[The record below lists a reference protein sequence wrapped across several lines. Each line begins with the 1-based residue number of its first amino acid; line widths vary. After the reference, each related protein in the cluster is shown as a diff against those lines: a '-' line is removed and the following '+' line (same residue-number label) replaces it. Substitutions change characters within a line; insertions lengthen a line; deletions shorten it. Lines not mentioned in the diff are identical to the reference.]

1 MKRLL
6 LTFLLFVTF
15 FSVKSQDLMNLR
27 PTGFVNDYEQIFS
40 VDQKDEL
47 ENMLFNYA
55 KTTTAEICV
64 VTSEDFPAG
73 DHIEA
78 TNLFNK
84 WGLGSKELKNGL
96 LIILSKSQR
105 KYSIVTG
112 YGLEEFLPDATLN
125 AFTPDMKNNFR
136 AGDY

>member
-6 LTFLLFVTF
+6 LSILFFVAF
-15 FSVKSQDLMNLR
+15 FNVKSQDLMNLR
-27 PTGFVNDYEQIFS
+27 PTGFVNDYEQLFS

-47 ENMLFNYA
+47 ENILSNYA

-96 LIILSKSQR
+96 LIILSKDKQNHGQ
-105 KYSIVTG
+105 YSIVTVG
-112 YGLEEFLPDATLN
+112 TGNGVPIPDDL
-125 AFTPDMKNNFR
+125 DWR
-136 AGDY
+136 RGVGSC